1 MKGQAVSQTDCPLF
15 LSHFDDFFAFLVPN
29 PHSRTSSF
37 ILP

>member
-15 LSHFDDFFAFLVPN
+15 LSKNDDSRVTLVALS
-29 PHSRTSSF
+29 HSRTSGF